1 MRLLI
6 AAIAL
11 LISWPALADP
21 CPDFLNH
28 DLRKLHSRDSVNLC
42 ELAQGKP
49 VLAVNTASHCGFTGQ
64 FEGLEALHQRFKDR
78 GLVVVGFASN
88 DFRQEARDEAEAAAV
103 CFINFGVTFTM
114 IAPSAVTGR
123 DANPVFQEINRQSQA
138 PRWNF
143 SKYLLNADGQV
154 VESFPS
160 QVRPDDPRV
169 IAAIERVL
177 P

>member
-1 MRLLI
+1 MRLII

-11 LISWPALADP
+11 FMSWPALAGE
-21 CPDFLNH
+21 CPDFLSH

-42 ELAQGKP
+42 ELSRGKP
-49 VLAVNTASHCGFTGQ
+49 VLAVNTASHCGFTRQ
-64 FEGLEALHQRFKDR
+64 FEGLEAVHQRFKDR

-143 SKYLLNADGQV
+143 SKYLINAEGEV

>member
-1 MRLLI
+1 MRPLI

-11 LISWPALADP
+11 LISWPALADQ

-42 ELAQGKP
+42 ELTQGKP

-143 SKYLLNADGQV
+143 SKYLLNAEGQV